1 MNYYGIR
8 KVLPWIKDFLTDRKQ
23 SVVIDG
29 VHSRFANVISGIPQ
43 GTVIAA
49 LLFLI
54 FINDLPSSVTE
65 SFTGVFCDDTLIAK
79 EIQNKNDAEDLQNDL
94 NKVYEWTQIWGMNFN
109 TVKCVQMTVSN
120 KRKNLQTKY
129 FIQNIELTKVSSI
142 KYLGVIIDS
151 KLTFNEHIQVKT
163 KKRYYSS

>member
-29 VHSRFANVISGIPQ
+29 VHSRFVNVISGIPQ

-54 FINDLPSSVTE
+54 FINDLPSSVTKL
-65 SFTGVFCDDTLIAK
+65 FTGVFCDDTLIAK

-129 FIQNIELTKVSSI
+129 FIQKNRT
-142 KYLGVIIDS
+142 
-151 KLTFNEHIQVKT
+151 N
-163 KKRYYSS
+163 